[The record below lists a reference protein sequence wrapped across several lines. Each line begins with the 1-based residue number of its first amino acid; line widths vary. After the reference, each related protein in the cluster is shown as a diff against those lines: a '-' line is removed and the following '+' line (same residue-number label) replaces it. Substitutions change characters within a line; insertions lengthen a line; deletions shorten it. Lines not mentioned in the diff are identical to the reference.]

1 MSKIEDS
8 GVHTVTQSLRRLV
21 VAEGKVLGKV
31 DEVNGFDVDLD
42 TRVCSRSNRLR
53 RLLENTTDLDER
65 LRVDLS
71 NPRNKFG
78 INGILREDTLNGVC
92 LVSKE

>member
-1 MSKIEDS
+1 MSEIEDS
-8 GVHTVTQSLRRLV
+8 GVHTVTQSLRGLV
-21 VAEGKVLGKV
+21 VAEGEVLGKV

-65 LRVDLS
+65 LRVDLT
-71 NPRNKFG
+71 NPRNKVG
-78 INGILREDTLNGVC
+78 ITGILREDTLNGVC
-92 LVSKE
+92 LVSEE